1 MPIDD
6 TKDGGRPEALRLRRC
21 NDPSCN
27 AMFTLCASCDR
38 GQRYCGGAC
47 RARMRRQQRAA
58 AVRRYQASPSG
69 KEAHRRRQ
77 RAYRTRRQTS
87 RVTHHGPILI
97 MNSDAKDVPSLCR
110 CRICGLE
117 SNWINP
123 WLPHP
128 LALRR
133 KPKSRPPWFRRG
145 VQISTFLHDR

>member
-1 MPIDD
+1 MTRRMVDAQRRSACGDAMTLPATRCSLYARPATAASATVEMPV
-6 TKDGGRPEALRLRRC
+6 GPEC
-21 NDPSCN
+21 V
-27 AMFTLCASCDR
+27 ASNEV
-38 GQRYCGGAC
+38 
-47 RARMRRQQRAA
+47 A

-69 KEAHRRRQ
+69 KEAHCRRQ

-133 KPKSRPPWFRRG
+133 KPKGRPPWCRRG